1 MQKVLIVEDHPA
13 MQALLVHQIKMMGF
27 STVAASDGRDGVE
40 KAIQEMPILILMDI
54 MMPGLDGL
62 GAARILRSNGATK
75 HIPILAATVLFSEY
89 DLESCLQAGC
99 SDYLIKPFTYRQFR
113 DKVAKL
119 VPQSQ

>member
-1 MQKVLIVEDHPA
+1 MQKVLVVEDHPA

-27 STVAASDGRDGVE
+27 STIAAADGHDGVE

-62 GAARILRSNGATK
+62 QAARILRSNGATK

-89 DLESCLQAGC
+89 DLDICLQAGC
-99 SDYLIKPFTYRQFR
+99 SDYLVKPFTFQQFQA
-113 DKVAKL
+113 KVAKL
-119 VPQSQ
+119 VPQPQ